1 MERDR
6 SMDKLGISTG
16 DFSLSVPDLDAA
28 IETQPLIVA
37 PETSLW
43 NAVTLMSGTVGRSCL
58 IGDSDSGEE
67 AIGALEVRSSCVL
80 VVENQQLL
88 GIFTERDLVRLTATK
103 MDFLGVKI
111 AEVMIS
117 PVVTIKK
124 ANFKDI
130 FAALFLF
137 RRYGIRHL
145 PIVDEDNLLVGLIS
159 QDSLRRVLR
168 PANLLKLRRVRE
180 VMIPQVVNAF
190 MDTSVLRVAQLMAR
204 HKVSCVV
211 IVESEPEDI
220 LRPVGIV
227 TERDLVQFQS
237 LHLPLSNIS
246 AQEVMS
252 TPLFLLQPDDSLWN
266 AHQEMLRRRVRR
278 LVVSW
283 NWGQGLGIVTQSSL
297 LQVFDPMEMYGV
309 IDTLQHNINQ
319 LEVEKF
325 KLLTSQGS
333 QNINTKLEQ
342 KVIQKDISLLG
353 NDLDARQ
360 EKQSSLTQTHFKE
373 MDGLLSTMQV
383 CLDTLVN
390 EANIPGHVKQE
401 YLDSVLSKIENMHT
415 LIQAYLNKKA
425 NS

>member
-1 MERDR
+1 
-6 SMDKLGISTG
+6 MDKLGISTG
-16 DFSLSVPDLDAA
+16 DFSFSVPDLDAA
-28 IETQPLIVA
+28 IETQLLIVA
-37 PETSLW
+37 PETLLW
-43 NAVTLMSGTVGRSCL
+43 DAVTLMSGTAGRSCL
-58 IGDSDSGEE
+58 IENSDPGED
-67 AIGALEVRSSCVL
+67 AIGSPEVRSSCVL
-80 VVENQQLL
+80 VVENEQLL

-103 MDFLGVKI
+103 MDFVGVRI

-124 ANFKDI
+124 ANFRDI

-180 VMIPQVVNAF
+180 VMTPQVVHAP

-211 IVESEPEDI
+211 IVESDPEDI
-220 LRPVGIV
+220 QRPVGIV

-237 LHLPLSNIS
+237 LHLPLSSIS

-283 NWGQGLGIVTQSSL
+283 NWGQGLGIVTQSNL
-297 LQVFDPMEMYGV
+297 LRVFDPMEMYGV
-309 IDTLQHNINQ
+309 IDTLQHTVDQ
-319 LEVEKF
+319 LEAEKF
-325 KLLTSQGS
+325 KLLTSQS
-333 QNINTKLEQ
+333 AQNINTKLEQ
-342 KVIQKDISLLG
+342 KLTWEDTSFPSNNLEV
-353 NDLDARQ
+353 
-360 EKQSSLTQTHFKE
+360 KQQNQGSFAKTQFKE
-373 MDGLLSTMQV
+373 IDVLLSTIQF

-390 EANIPGHVKQE
+390 EANIPYQVKQV
-401 YLDSVLSKIENMHT
+401 YLDSMLVKIEKMYK
-415 LIQAYLNKKA
+415 LIQDYLNKKA
-425 NS
+425 NI

>member
-1 MERDR
+1 M
-6 SMDKLGISTG
+6 T
-16 DFSLSVPDLDAA
+16 
-28 IETQPLIVA
+28 
-37 PETSLW
+37 PETLLW
-43 NAVTLMSGTVGRSCL
+43 DVVNLMSGTAGRSCL
-58 IGDSDSGEE
+58 IDNLDSGEQ
-67 AIGALEVRSSCVL
+67 AVGVSEVRSSCVL

-88 GIFTERDLVRLTATK
+88 GIFTERDLVRLTATN

-111 AEVMIS
+111 TEVMIS
-117 PVVTIKK
+117 PVITIKK
-124 ANFKDI
+124 ANFRDI

-145 PIVDEDNLLVGLIS
+145 PMVDEDNLLVGLIS

-180 VMIPQVVNAF
+180 VMTPQVVHASMN
-190 MDTSVLRVAQLMAR
+190 TSVLRIAQLMAKHR
-204 HKVSCVV
+204 VSCVV
-211 IVESEPEDI
+211 IVESDLEDM

-237 LHLPLSNIS
+237 LHLPLSSIS

-297 LQVFDPMEMYGV
+297 LRVFDPMEMYGV
-309 IDTLQHNINQ
+309 IDTLQHTIDE
-319 LEVEKF
+319 LETEKF
-325 KLLTSQGS
+325 QLLTSQIS
-333 QNINTKLEQ
+333 QNINTKVKE
-342 KVIQKDISLLG
+342 KGTQKDISFPG
-353 NDLDARQ
+353 NYLETRQ
-360 EKQSSLTQTHFKE
+360 KKQSSLAKTPFKE
-373 MDGLLSTMQV
+373 MDLILLTMQV

-390 EANIPGHVKQE
+390 EEDIPYQVKQA
-401 YLDSVLSKIENMHT
+401 YLDSVLGKIENMQIE
-415 LIQAYLNKKA
+415 IQAYLNKKK

>member
-1 MERDR
+1 
-6 SMDKLGISTG
+6 MDKLGISTG
-16 DFSLSVPDLDAA
+16 DFSFSVPDLDAA

-37 PETSLW
+37 PETLLW
-43 NAVTLMSGTVGRSCL
+43 DTVALMSGTVGRSCL
-58 IGDSDSGEE
+58 IEKSYPEEE
-67 AIGALEVRSSCVL
+67 ALGASEVRSSCVL
-80 VVENQQLL
+80 VVENLQLL

-103 MDFLGVKI
+103 MDFVGVKI
-111 AEVMIS
+111 SEVMIS

-124 ANFKDI
+124 ENFKDI

-137 RRYGIRHL
+137 RRYAIRHL

-180 VMIPQVVNAF
+180 VMTPQVVHTPMN
-190 MDTSVLRVAQLMAR
+190 TSVLRVAQLMAR

-211 IVESEPEDI
+211 IVESDPEGI
-220 LRPVGIV
+220 QRPVGIV

-237 LHLPLSNIS
+237 LHLPLSSIP

-297 LQVFDPMEMYGV
+297 LRVFDPMEMYGV
-309 IDTLQHNINQ
+309 IDTLQHTVDQ
-319 LEVEKF
+319 LEAEKF
-325 KLLTSQGS
+325 KLLTSQNS

-342 KVIQKDISLLG
+342 KVTWQDTSFPSNYLEVKQQNQTSL
-353 NDLDARQ
+353 A
-360 EKQSSLTQTHFKE
+360 KTQFKE
-373 MDGLLSTMQV
+373 IDIILSTIQV
-383 CLDTLVN
+383 YLDTLVN
-390 EANIPGHVKQE
+390 EANIPYQVKHV
-401 YLDSVLSKIENMHT
+401 YLDSVLIKIEKIHT
-415 LIQAYLNKKA
+415 LIQDYLNKKA

>member
-1 MERDR
+1 
-6 SMDKLGISTG
+6 MDKLGISTG
-16 DFSLSVPDLDAA
+16 DFSFSVPDLDAA

-37 PETSLW
+37 PETLLW
-43 NAVTLMSGTVGRSCL
+43 DTVALMSGTVGRSCL
-58 IGDSDSGEE
+58 IENSDPEEE
-67 AIGALEVRSSCVL
+67 ALGASEVRSSCVL
-80 VVENQQLL
+80 VVENLQLL

-103 MDFLGVKI
+103 MDFVGVKI
-111 AEVMIS
+111 SEVMIS

-124 ANFKDI
+124 ENFKDI

-137 RRYGIRHL
+137 RRYAIRHL

-180 VMIPQVVNAF
+180 VMTPQVVHTPMN
-190 MDTSVLRVAQLMAR
+190 TSVLRVAQLMAR

-211 IVESEPEDI
+211 IVESDPEGI
-220 LRPVGIV
+220 QRPVGIV

-237 LHLPLSNIS
+237 LHLPLSSIP

-297 LQVFDPMEMYGV
+297 LRVFDPMEMYGV
-309 IDTLQHNINQ
+309 IDTLQHTIDQ
-319 LEVEKF
+319 LEVDKF

-342 KVIQKDISLLG
+342 KVTWQDTNLPSNYVEVKQQNQPSL
-353 NDLDARQ
+353 A
-360 EKQSSLTQTHFKE
+360 KTQFRE
-373 MDGLLSTMQV
+373 IDVVLSTIQV
-383 CLDTLVN
+383 YLDTLVN
-390 EANIPGHVKQE
+390 EINIPYQVKQE
-401 YLDSVLSKIENMHT
+401 YLNSVLVKIENMHT